1 MAKKKAVS
9 STKKTS
15 SSEAK
20 VATTVST
27 SVDTSKSPIKKYQ
40 MWSKNYNKRPNVSAA
55 LAEFL
60 GTFLLTIAFLEMQSS
75 PLFVAFAVAG
85 VIFIVGGVSGAHI
98 NPAVTIAAWVTN
110 KIKGKAAF
118 YYIVGQCLGAGAGWL
133 VAHSFL
139 TSASSSSSTMSSSL
153 LHAGSITSGKE
164 GYLFLVEL
172 LGTFILSLGFAIV
185 IRSKRNKTVAAFT
198 GAFATLIALYVAMSL
213 STVLLTASYTSL
225 TFLNPAL
232 ALAAGGL
239 SFSWWPIAIFIIA
252 PILGS
257 FVAFVI
263 DDFLHSREQECTCD
277 ECEK

>member
-1 MAKKKAVS
+1 MANKKAAS
-9 STKKTS
+9 SKKTK
-15 SSEAK
+15 SSETK

-27 SVDTSKSPIKKYQ
+27 SENASKSPIKKYQ
-40 MWSKNYNKRPNVSAA
+40 KWSKNYNKRPDVSSAF
-55 LAEFL
+55 AEFI
-60 GTFLLTIAFLEMQSS
+60 GTFLLTVAFLEMQSS

-98 NPAVTIAAWVTN
+98 NPAVTVAAWITN
-110 KIKGKAAF
+110 KIKGKTAL
-118 YYIVGQCLGAGAGWL
+118 YYIIGQALGAGAGWL
-133 VAHSFL
+133 VAHSFMVN
-139 TSASSSSSTMSSSL
+139 ASSSTTLSSSL

-185 IRSKRNKTVAAFT
+185 IRNKHNKTVAAFT

-213 STVLLTASYTSL
+213 STVLLTEQYTSF

-239 SFSWWPIAIFIIA
+239 SFNWWPIAIFLIA

-257 FVAFVI
+257 FVAFAI
-263 DDFLHSREQECTCD
+263 DDFLHSREQDCACD
-277 ECEK
+277 ECQQ